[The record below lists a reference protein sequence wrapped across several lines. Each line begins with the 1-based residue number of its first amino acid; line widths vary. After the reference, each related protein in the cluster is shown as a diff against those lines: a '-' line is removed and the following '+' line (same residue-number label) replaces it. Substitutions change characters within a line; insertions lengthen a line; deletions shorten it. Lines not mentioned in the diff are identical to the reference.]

1 MSDLK
6 SNASHE
12 DLLLFSEVSS
22 FSMLQ
27 YIYEKTFPLTP
38 CSGACS
44 DANIRHRSLLA
55 AVQPSARENV
65 PQVVSI
71 GKPVLLLTLAHR
83 GKGVYRRY
91 ASAAR

>member
-12 DLLLFSEVSS
+12 DLLLFSEMSS

-27 YIYEKTFPLTP
+27 YMYEKTFPLTP

-44 DANIRHRSLLA
+44 DANIRHRSSLA
-55 AVQPSARENV
+55 AVQQSTRKNLL
-65 PQVVSI
+65 QVVSI
-71 GKPVLLLTLAHR
+71 RKPVLLLKLVT
-83 GKGVYRRY
+83 
-91 ASAAR
+91 